1 MKKLLLML
9 LILLLVSSSSFG
21 ATSEDMSVY
30 VRKDVYDANMNAFMI
45 EIRGEFQV
53 VNAKLEALS
62 RRIDDNFAVISKRI
76 DDNYYSLDAKIS
88 DLRNGLYLGLVLF
101 GTLIALPFFS
111 KWRDE
116 HQKERERL
124 RQPVLTLEDVKRMI
138 EEAKLAG
145 K

>member
-1 MKKLLLML
+1 MRKLLLVML
-9 LILLLVSSSSFG
+9 CLLLKSSLVYG
-21 ATSEDMSVY
+21 ATSDDMSLY
-30 VRKDVYDANMNAFMI
+30 VRKDVYDANMNAFMV
-45 EIRGEFQV
+45 ELRGEFQV

-62 RRIDDNFAVISKRI
+62 RRIDDNFAVLSKRI
-76 DDNYYSLDAKIS
+76 DDNYHSLDARIS

-111 KWRDE
+111 KWRE
-116 HQKERERL
+116 EQQKERERL
-124 RQPVLTLEDVKRMI
+124 RQPAFTIEDVKRLI